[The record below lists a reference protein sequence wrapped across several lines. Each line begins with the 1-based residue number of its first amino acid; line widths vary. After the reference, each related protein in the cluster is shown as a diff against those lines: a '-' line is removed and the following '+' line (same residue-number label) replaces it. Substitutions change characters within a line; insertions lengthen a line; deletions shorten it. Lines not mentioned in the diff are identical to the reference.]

1 MTLQELLNTDMDM
14 ASLSALARQGLAW
27 WVDELS
33 TMLPNGLR
41 ERLSSR
47 PRTWIEPRDQ
57 GGWRTWRDGRVHEA
71 SPPPRDVKI
80 GLLASRGAVLERD
93 LTVPRMPAADVRRM
107 LTLDIDRLSPLAPD
121 LIHFD
126 LEIIDRDGEDGKQKV
141 RLGILPRAE
150 ARRLLA
156 IARQDGFAPA
166 ALGTRSDREGVTHF
180 DFLPQTVAALGET
193 RSGGTRLYAWIA
205 AVALIVVNLGILV
218 GRDIIAVDRQSQAV
232 EGQQPVVDAVQRLRR
247 RVETEDA
254 ARRDLLARGRRG
266 DPLRMLNALT
276 QAIPAGAWVQHLEWN
291 GQSLRIVGFR
301 RQDVD
306 MGAAIR
312 GSGAFT
318 NPRALTAEPSAAVA
332 SIHSFDITADA
343 RPEPPAGTRP

>member
-1 MTLQELLNTDMDM
+1 VTLQELLNTDMDM

-33 TMLPNGLR
+33 TMLPAAWR

-80 GLLASRGAVLERD
+80 GLLAPRGAVLERD
-93 LTVPRMPAADVRRM
+93 LTIPRMPAADVRRM

-126 LEIIDRDGEDGKQKV
+126 LEIIDRDWEDGKQNV
-141 RLGILPRAE
+141 RLGILRRAE
-150 ARRLLA
+150 AERLLA
-156 IARQDGFAPA
+156 LARQDGFAPT
-166 ALGTRSDREGVTHF
+166 ALGTLSDRQGVTHF

-193 RSGGTRLYAWIA
+193 RSGGTRLYAWLA
-205 AVALIVVNLGILV
+205 AVALIVLNLGILV
-218 GRDIIAVDRQSQAV
+218 GRDMIAVDRQSQAV

-254 ARRDLLARGRRG
+254 ARRGLLARGRRG

-276 QAIPAGAWVQHLEWN
+276 QAIPPGAWVQHLEWN
-291 GQSLRIVGFR
+291 GQSLRVVGFR
-301 RQDVD
+301 RQDID
-306 MGAAIR
+306 MAAAIR

-318 NPRALTAEPSAAVA
+318 NPRALTAEPATGATST
-332 SIHSFDITADA
+332 HPFDITADA
-343 RPEPPAGTRP
+343 RPERPAGTRP